1 MAAHISR
8 RGDGNKE
15 LEEALDR
22 IDMEAWLDA
31 EGIDYKITRGSRGT
45 QINVKE
51 CPCCGNSNWKV
62 YLNADN
68 GLGNCFHG
76 DCEEK
81 FNKWK
86 FIRAHLGSA
95 SPAEVIDHIKT
106 TAKEQGWKPTR
117 TKATAV
123 NDEATDLR
131 LPESHAIPIN
141 GRNLKYLTNR
151 GITPEIAQY
160 FHLRFCHTGGFK
172 YRLSGRDMVQ
182 DYSNRIIIPV
192 YDMNGDLVSFQGRDI
207 TGTAEKKYLFPPGFA
222 STGSILYNAHNVIGF
237 EHVVMGEGVFDVMAT
252 KIAMDS
258 DMGLRGIGQI
268 GSFGKHLSNGD
279 ENSQLAKLLYL
290 KEKGLKTV
298 TYMWDGEKKAI
309 HDAIESALIVSRYGL
324 QVRVAILPDM
334 KDPNES
340 SVQEVLTAF
349 RSAVTI
355 NKLSAAKLKLQ
366 LGL

>member
-95 SPAEVIDHIKT
+95 SPAEVIEHIKT

-131 LPESHAIPIN
+131 LPESYAIPIN

-151 GITPEIAQY
+151 GITPEMAQY

-172 YRLSGRDMVQ
+172 YRFSGRDMVQ
-182 DYSNRIIIPV
+182 DYSNRIIIPI
-192 YDMNGDLVSFQGRDI
+192 YDMSGDLVSFQGRDI

-252 KIAMDS
+252 KAAMDT
-258 DMGLRGIGQI
+258 DMGLRSIGQI

-290 KEKGLKTV
+290 KEKGLKTI

-309 HDAIESALIVSRYGL
+309 HDAIDSALIVCRYGL
-324 QVRVAILPDM
+324 QVRVAILPDD
-334 KDPNES
+334 KDPNEAT
-340 SVQEVLTAF
+340 VQEVLTAF

-355 NKLSAAKLKLQ
+355 NKLSAAKLKLK